1 MQITTQSKKIYI
13 ASTPIDFR
21 MSMDSLARLVAQN
34 KSTKVHDGS
43 IYVFFNKAHD
53 RIKCLFW
60 DNNGFV
66 LYYKRLQGTKFKFTK
81 FSGELSKLT
90 AEELE
95 VILSGYDPKH
105 ITKQQAVIEHQQ
117 HNI

>member
-1 MQITTQSKKIYI
+1 MQLLAKTKKIYI
-13 ASTPIDFR
+13 ASTPVDFR
-21 MSMDSLARLVAQN
+21 MSMDSLARLIEQN

-43 IYVFFNKAHD
+43 IYVFHNKTQD

-81 FSGELSKLT
+81 MSGELSKLT
-90 AEELE
+90 PEELE

-105 ITKQQAVIEHQQ
+105 ITKQQAVIEHMDDK
-117 HNI
+117 